1 MVIKSTSIEKPGK
14 RSRNK
19 LPGSQQLAQ
28 ALMQSAGIGI
38 FIVEEGK
45 LQYVNPLFEELTGYT
60 GEELIGKDSLQ
71 LVHPEDREMVRERAI
86 EHLKEKSVRPYEY
99 RFTKKN
105 GDVIWVLGKVTSVEY
120 GGRPAVIGSFT
131 DITERKRMEEQLRS
145 SEERLK
151 VLFEFAPDAYY
162 LHDMEANFVDGNRA
176 AEKLTGYKREELIG
190 ENFLKLNLLPPE
202 EIPKAAEFLAKA
214 AVRQH
219 SEAGEFTL
227 NRKDGKQ
234 IAVEIRTF
242 PVTIEGQD
250 LVLGMAHDIT
260 ERKRAE
266 EALRQS
272 EERYRTILEEIKDG
286 YYEIDLAG
294 NATFVNDSACRYL
307 GYSREEMMGMNYRVY
322 TLPEDVKTVFNIF
335 NQVYRTGEPVEGFAW
350 KATRKDGATG
360 FAEASVSPLRNGE
373 GEIVGFRCV
382 GRDVTQRKRAEEALR
397 QSEERYRTILEE
409 IKDGYYE
416 IDLAGNATF
425 VNDSACRYLGYSR
438 EEMMGMNYRVYTLPE
453 DVKTVFNIFN
463 QVYRTGEPVEGFAWK
478 ATRKD
483 GATGFAEASV
493 SPLRNGEGEIVGFRC
508 VGRDV
513 TERKRAEEKIRRLNE
528 ELEQRVIE
536 LGERTEQLQAANKEL
551 EAFSYS
557 VSHDLRA
564 PLRTLDGFSQALL
577 EDYGDELDELG
588 KDYLQRVRYA
598 AQHMAQLIDDMLS
611 LSRITRSE
619 MRCEKV
625 DLTALARSIAV
636 ELKQRQPERQGE
648 FIIAEGLA
656 GNGDP
661 RLLWVVLENL
671 LDNAWKFTRTRECA
685 RIEFGHTKA
694 DGKSAY
700 FVRDN
705 GVGFDMTYVD
715 KLFGAFQRLHS
726 PVEFEG
732 TGIGLAT
739 VQRIIHRHDGC
750 VWAEGAVNQGATFGF
765 TLS

>member
-1 MVIKSTSIEKPGK
+1 MVIKATSIEKPGK

-45 LQYVNPLFEELTGYT
+45 FQYVNPLFQELTGYT

-71 LVHPEDREMVRERAI
+71 LVYPEDRETVRERAI
-86 EHLKEKSVRPYEY
+86 EHLKEKSIRPYEY
-99 RFTKKN
+99 RFIKKN

-202 EIPKAAEFLAKA
+202 QIPKAAEFLAKA

-260 ERKRAE
+260 ERKGAE

-272 EERYRTILEEIKDG
+272 EERYRTILEGMHDG

-294 NATFVNDSACRYL
+294 NVTFVNDSAARHL

-322 TLPEDVKTVFNIF
+322 TLPEDAKAVYKLFI
-335 NQVYRTGEPVEGFAW
+335 QVYQTGESVDSFSFNAV
-350 KATRKDGATG
+350 RKDGVTG

-438 EEMMGMNYRVYTLPE
+438 EEMIGMNYRVYTLPE
-453 DVKTVFNIFN
+453 DVKTVFKIFN

-483 GATGFAEASV
+483 GAVGFAEASV
-493 SPLRNGEGEIVGFRC
+493 SPIKNDKGETVGFRC

-513 TERKRAEEKIRRLNE
+513 TERKGAEEKIRQLNE

-577 EDYGDELDELG
+577 EDYGDELDQLG
-588 KDYLQRVRYA
+588 RDYLQRVRYA

-625 DLTALARSIAV
+625 DLTGLARSIAV
-636 ELKQRQPERQGE
+636 ELKQRQPERHAE

-671 LDNAWKFTRTRECA
+671 LDNAWKFTGTRECA
-685 RIEFGHTKA
+685 RIEFSHTKA

-732 TGIGLAT
+732 SGIGLAT
-739 VQRIIHRHDGC
+739 VQRIIHRHGGR

>member
-1 MVIKSTSIEKPGK
+1 VKAMVIKSTSIEKPGK

-28 ALMQSAGIGI
+28 AVMQSAGIGI

-45 LQYVNPLFEELTGYT
+45 LQYANPLFQELTGYT
-60 GEELIGKDSLQ
+60 GKELIGKDSLQ
-71 LVHPEDREMVRERAI
+71 LVHPEDRETVRERAI
-86 EHLKEKSVRPYEY
+86 EHLKEKSVHPYEY
-99 RFTKKN
+99 RFIKKN
-105 GDVIWVLGKVTSVEY
+105 GDVIWVLGKVTSVDY

-131 DITERKRMEEQLRS
+131 DISERKRMEEQLRS

-202 EIPKAAEFLAKA
+202 QIPKAAEFLAKA

-266 EALRQS
+266 EALRES
-272 EERYRTILEEIKDG
+272 EERYRTILEGMHDG

-307 GYSREEMMGMNYRVY
+307 GYSREEMIGMNYRVY
-322 TLPEDVKTVFNIF
+322 TLPEDVETVFKIF

-360 FAEASVSPLRNGE
+360 FAEASVSPIKNDKGE
-373 GEIVGFRCV
+373 
-382 GRDVTQRKRAEEALR
+382 T
-397 QSEERYRTILEE
+397 
-409 IKDGYYE
+409 
-416 IDLAGNATF
+416 
-425 VNDSACRYLGYSR
+425 
-438 EEMMGMNYRVYTLPE
+438 
-453 DVKTVFNIFN
+453 
-463 QVYRTGEPVEGFAWK
+463 
-478 ATRKD
+478 
-483 GATGFAEASV
+483 
-493 SPLRNGEGEIVGFRC
+493 VGFRC

-513 TERKRAEEKIRRLNE
+513 TERKRAEEKIRQLNE

-564 PLRTLDGFSQALL
+564 PLRTVDGFSQALL

-588 KDYLQRVRYA
+588 RDYLQRVRYA

-625 DLTALARSIAV
+625 DLTALARSIAA
-636 ELKQRQPERQGE
+636 ELKQRQPERQAE

-656 GNGDP
+656 GNGDA
-661 RLLWVVLENL
+661 RLLRVVLDNL
-671 LDNAWKFTRTRECA
+671 MGNAWKFTRTRECA
-685 RIEFGHTKA
+685 RVEFGHTKA
-694 DGKSAY
+694 DGESAY

-705 GVGFDMTYVD
+705 GVGFDMAYVD

-739 VQRIIHRHDGC
+739 VQRIIHRHGGR
-750 VWAEGAVNQGATFGF
+750 VWAEGAVNQGAIFGF

>member
-1 MVIKSTSIEKPGK
+1 MKAMVIKSTSIEKPGK

-45 LQYVNPLFEELTGYT
+45 LQYANPLFQELTGYT
-60 GEELIGKDSLQ
+60 GKELIGKDSLQ
-71 LVHPEDREMVRERAI
+71 LVHPEDRETVRERAI
-86 EHLKEKSVRPYEY
+86 EHLKEKSVHPYEY
-99 RFTKKN
+99 RFIKKN
-105 GDVIWVLGKVTSVEY
+105 GDVIWVLGKVTSVDY

-202 EIPKAAEFLAKA
+202 QIPKAAEFLAKA

-266 EALRQS
+266 EALRES
-272 EERYRTILEEIKDG
+272 EERYRTILEGMHDG

-307 GYSREEMMGMNYRVY
+307 GYSREEMIGMNYRVY
-322 TLPEDVKTVFNIF
+322 TLPEDVETVFKIF

-360 FAEASVSPLRNGE
+360 FAEASVSPIKNDKGE
-373 GEIVGFRCV
+373 
-382 GRDVTQRKRAEEALR
+382 T
-397 QSEERYRTILEE
+397 
-409 IKDGYYE
+409 
-416 IDLAGNATF
+416 
-425 VNDSACRYLGYSR
+425 
-438 EEMMGMNYRVYTLPE
+438 
-453 DVKTVFNIFN
+453 
-463 QVYRTGEPVEGFAWK
+463 
-478 ATRKD
+478 
-483 GATGFAEASV
+483 
-493 SPLRNGEGEIVGFRC
+493 VGFRC

-513 TERKRAEEKIRRLNE
+513 TERKRAEEKIRQLNE

-625 DLTALARSIAV
+625 DLTALARSIAA
-636 ELKQRQPERQGE
+636 ELKQRQPERHVE

-656 GNGDP
+656 GNGDA
-661 RLLWVVLENL
+661 RLLRVVLDNL
-671 LDNAWKFTRTRECA
+671 MGNAWKFTRTRECA
-685 RIEFGHTKA
+685 RVEFGHTKA
-694 DGKSAY
+694 DGESAY

-705 GVGFDMTYVD
+705 GVGFDMAYVD

-739 VQRIIHRHDGC
+739 VQRIIHRHGGR
-750 VWAEGAVNQGATFGF
+750 VWAEGAVNQGAIFGF

>member
-1 MVIKSTSIEKPGK
+1 MKAMVIKSTSIEKPGK

-45 LQYVNPLFEELTGYT
+45 LQYANPLFQELTGYT
-60 GEELIGKDSLQ
+60 GKELIGKDSLQ
-71 LVHPEDREMVRERAI
+71 LVHPEDRETVRERAI
-86 EHLKEKSVRPYEY
+86 EHLKEKSVHPYEY
-99 RFTKKN
+99 RFIKKN
-105 GDVIWVLGKVTSVEY
+105 GDVIWVLGKVTSVDY

-176 AEKLTGYKREELIG
+176 AEKLTGYKREELVG

-202 EIPKAAEFLAKA
+202 QIPKAAEFLAKA

-266 EALRQS
+266 EALRES
-272 EERYRTILEEIKDG
+272 EERYRTILEGMHDG

-294 NATFVNDSACRYL
+294 NVTFVNDSACRYL
-307 GYSREEMMGMNYRVY
+307 GYSREEMIGMNYRVY
-322 TLPEDVKTVFNIF
+322 TLPEDVETVFKIF

-350 KATRKDGATG
+350 KAIRKDGATG
-360 FAEASVSPLRNGE
+360 FAEASVSP
-373 GEIVGFRCV
+373 
-382 GRDVTQRKRAEEALR
+382 
-397 QSEERYRTILEE
+397 
-409 IKDGYYE
+409 IK
-416 IDLAGNATF
+416 
-425 VNDSACRYLGYSR
+425 ND
-438 EEMMGMNYRVYTLPE
+438 
-453 DVKTVFNIFN
+453 K
-463 QVYRTGEPVEGFAWK
+463 
-478 ATRKD
+478 
-483 GATGFAEASV
+483 
-493 SPLRNGEGEIVGFRC
+493 GEIVGFRC

-513 TERKRAEEKIRRLNE
+513 TERKRAEEKIRQLNE

-619 MRCEKV
+619 IRCEKV
-625 DLTALARSIAV
+625 DLTALARSIAA
-636 ELKQRQPERQGE
+636 ELKQRQPERHVE

-656 GNGDP
+656 ANGDA
-661 RLLWVVLENL
+661 RLLRVVLDNL
-671 LDNAWKFTRTRECA
+671 MGNAWKFTRTRECA
-685 RIEFGHTKA
+685 RVEFGHTKA
-694 DGKSAY
+694 DGESAY

-705 GVGFDMTYVD
+705 GVGFDMAYVD

-739 VQRIIHRHDGC
+739 VQRIIHRHGGR
-750 VWAEGAVNQGATFGF
+750 VWAEGAVNQGAIFGF

>member
-1 MVIKSTSIEKPGK
+1 MKAMVIKSTSIEKPGK

-45 LQYVNPLFEELTGYT
+45 LQYGNPLFQELTGYT
-60 GEELIGKDSLQ
+60 GKELIGKDSLQ
-71 LVHPEDREMVRERAI
+71 LVHPEDRETVRERAI
-86 EHLKEKSVRPYEY
+86 EHLKEKSVHPYEY
-99 RFTKKN
+99 RFIKKN
-105 GDVIWVLGKVTSVEY
+105 GDVIWVLGKVTSVDY

-131 DITERKRMEEQLRS
+131 DITERKGMEEQLRS

-176 AEKLTGYKREELIG
+176 AEKLTGYKREELVG

-202 EIPKAAEFLAKA
+202 QIPKAAEFLAKA

-266 EALRQS
+266 EALRES
-272 EERYRTILEEIKDG
+272 EERYRTILEGMHDG

-294 NATFVNDSACRYL
+294 NVTFVNDSACRYL
-307 GYSREEMMGMNYRVY
+307 GYSREEMIGMNYRVY
-322 TLPEDVKTVFNIF
+322 TLPEDVETVFKIF

-350 KATRKDGATG
+350 KAIRKDGATG
-360 FAEASVSPLRNGE
+360 FAEASVSP
-373 GEIVGFRCV
+373 
-382 GRDVTQRKRAEEALR
+382 
-397 QSEERYRTILEE
+397 
-409 IKDGYYE
+409 IK
-416 IDLAGNATF
+416 
-425 VNDSACRYLGYSR
+425 ND
-438 EEMMGMNYRVYTLPE
+438 
-453 DVKTVFNIFN
+453 K
-463 QVYRTGEPVEGFAWK
+463 
-478 ATRKD
+478 
-483 GATGFAEASV
+483 
-493 SPLRNGEGEIVGFRC
+493 GEIVGFRC

-513 TERKRAEEKIRRLNE
+513 TERKRAEEKIRQLNE

-619 MRCEKV
+619 IRCEKV
-625 DLTALARSIAV
+625 DLTALARSIAA
-636 ELKQRQPERQGE
+636 ELKQRQPERHVE

-656 GNGDP
+656 ANGDA
-661 RLLWVVLENL
+661 RLLRVVLDNL
-671 LDNAWKFTRTRECA
+671 MGNAWKFTRTRECA
-685 RIEFGHTKA
+685 RVEFGHTKA
-694 DGKSAY
+694 DGESAY

-705 GVGFDMTYVD
+705 GVGFDMAYVD

-739 VQRIIHRHDGC
+739 VQRIIHRHGGR
-750 VWAEGAVNQGATFGF
+750 VWAEGAVNQGAIFGF

>member
-1 MVIKSTSIEKPGK
+1 
-14 RSRNK
+14 
-19 LPGSQQLAQ
+19 
-28 ALMQSAGIGI
+28 
-38 FIVEEGK
+38 
-45 LQYVNPLFEELTGYT
+45 
-60 GEELIGKDSLQ
+60 
-71 LVHPEDREMVRERAI
+71 
-86 EHLKEKSVRPYEY
+86 
-99 RFTKKN
+99 
-105 GDVIWVLGKVTSVEY
+105 LGKVTSVDY

-131 DITERKRMEEQLRS
+131 DISERKRMEEQLRS

-162 LHDMEANFVDGNRA
+162 LHDMEGNFVDGNRA
-176 AEKLTGYKREELIG
+176 AEKLTGYKRGELIG

-202 EIPKAAEFLAKA
+202 QIPKAAEFLAKA

-266 EALRQS
+266 EALRES
-272 EERYRTILEEIKDG
+272 EERYRTILEGMHDG

-307 GYSREEMMGMNYRVY
+307 GYSREEMIGMNYRVY
-322 TLPEDVKTVFNIF
+322 TLPEDVETVFKIF

-360 FAEASVSPLRNGE
+360 FAEASVSPIKKDKGE
-373 GEIVGFRCV
+373 
-382 GRDVTQRKRAEEALR
+382 T
-397 QSEERYRTILEE
+397 
-409 IKDGYYE
+409 
-416 IDLAGNATF
+416 
-425 VNDSACRYLGYSR
+425 
-438 EEMMGMNYRVYTLPE
+438 
-453 DVKTVFNIFN
+453 
-463 QVYRTGEPVEGFAWK
+463 
-478 ATRKD
+478 
-483 GATGFAEASV
+483 
-493 SPLRNGEGEIVGFRC
+493 VGFRC

-513 TERKRAEEKIRRLNE
+513 TERKRAEEKIRQLNE

-564 PLRTLDGFSQALL
+564 PLRTVDGFSQALL

-588 KDYLQRVRYA
+588 RDYLQRVRYA

-625 DLTALARSIAV
+625 DLTALARSIAA
-636 ELKQRQPERQGE
+636 ELKQRQPERQAE

-661 RLLWVVLENL
+661 RLLRVVLDNL
-671 LDNAWKFTRTRECA
+671 LDNAWKFTGTRECA

-739 VQRIIHRHDGC
+739 VQRIIHRHGGR
-750 VWAEGAVNQGATFGF
+750 VWAEGAVDQGAIFGF